1 MLNEQVS
8 MTIESQL
15 NSSNQRKRVILHVD
29 MDAFFA
35 SVEQRDHPEL
45 KGKPVIVGSPPD
57 RRGVV
62 CAASY
67 EARQFGVRSAMP
79 SRTAKAQCPKGIF
92 LPPNITKYREESRKI
107 MELIRSF
114 CETIEQMSVDEAY
127 LDLTRQ
133 CEGENIESC
142 LIAALPI
149 ARKIKQVIRTERQLT
164 ISIGI
169 ASNKM
174 LAKIASD
181 YDKPNGLTLIP
192 ERDKRPFLSSLPVRT
207 IHGVG
212 KASEEILKKSGLH
225 TIKDIQEYPGN
236 LESLMGNFGPAL
248 KRYSL
253 GEDDRSVEAADS
265 VKSISSETTFMKDT
279 EDRNTLKSALKEQA
293 DEIAEKLAR
302 HGLFAHTVQV
312 KVRYGDF
319 TTLSRQTTLADG
331 TRQSSDIYRSVCQ
344 ILAKEQLVNQPLR
357 LIGISVSKLW
367 EVELSQL
374 KLPLR
379 YESKK
384 QCKPDDPINTQLES

>member
-1 MLNEQVS
+1 
-8 MTIESQL
+8 MTIASQANAL
-15 NSSNQRKRVILHVD
+15 NQGDRVILHVD

-35 SVEQRDHPEL
+35 SVEQRDRPEL

-67 EARQFGVRSAMP
+67 EARQFGVRSALP
-79 SRTAKAQCPKGIF
+79 SRTAKALCPKGIF
-92 LPPNITKYREESRKI
+92 LPPNITKYREESHKI

-114 CETIEQMSVDEAY
+114 CENIEQMSVDEAY
-127 LDLTRQ
+127 LDLTQQ
-133 CEGENIESC
+133 CEGKDIETC
-142 LIAALPI
+142 LMAALPV
-149 ARKIKQVIRTERQLT
+149 ARKIKHVIQTERQLT

-192 ERDKRPFLSSLPVRT
+192 ERDKKPFLSSLPVRT

-212 KASEEILKKSGLH
+212 KATEEILQKAGIH
-225 TIKDIQEYPGN
+225 TIRDIQQYPGN

-253 GEDDRSVEAADS
+253 GVDDRPVESGDS
-265 VKSISSETTFMKDT
+265 IKSISSETTFMKDT
-279 EDRNTLKSALKEQA
+279 EDRNALKSALREQA
-293 DEIAEKLAR
+293 EEIAEKLAR

-331 TRQSSDIYRSVCQ
+331 TQNSSAIYRNVCQ
-344 ILAKEQLVNQPLR
+344 ILAKEKLVNQPLR
-357 LIGISVSKLW
+357 LIGISASKLW
-367 EVELSQL
+367 DVEHRQL
-374 KLPLR
+374 KLPLTF
-379 YESKK
+379 EEKNPK
-384 QCKPDDPINTQLES
+384 QIE